1 MSHLSA
7 TLWVDAPAPVVY
19 DLLADPARA
28 PDWQTL
34 LTEMGPIAG
43 RPGGI
48 GSSYLGYYRVAGR
61 KLPAHFVV
69 TAAERPTLHQV
80 NGTTTGGWNRWTH
93 LLEPEGDRCR
103 LQITMEYE
111 LPGEIIGSL
120 FGMLT
125 GNRIEREFQRSYER
139 LQRLAEDAARSAA
152 PPDIPSIDGHATD
165 ERERR
170 ADRAEAAAG

>member
-1 MSHLSA
+1 MSHLF
-7 TLWVDAPAPVVY
+7 TVLQVDAPADVVY

-48 GSSYLGYYRVAGR
+48 GSSYLGSYRVAGR
-61 KLPAHFVV
+61 KLPAQFVV

-93 LLEPEGDRCR
+93 LIEPEGDRCR
-103 LQITMEYE
+103 VQITMEYE
-111 LPGEIIGSL
+111 LPGEIVGSL
-120 FGMLT
+120 FGMLS
-125 GNRIEREFQRSYER
+125 GNRIEREFRRSYER
-139 LQRLAEDAARSAA
+139 LQQLAEETARSRPSSASPA
-152 PPDIPSIDGHATD
+152 IGALSIDEL
-165 ERERR
+165 ERDGEP
-170 ADRAEAAAG
+170 AEAAAG